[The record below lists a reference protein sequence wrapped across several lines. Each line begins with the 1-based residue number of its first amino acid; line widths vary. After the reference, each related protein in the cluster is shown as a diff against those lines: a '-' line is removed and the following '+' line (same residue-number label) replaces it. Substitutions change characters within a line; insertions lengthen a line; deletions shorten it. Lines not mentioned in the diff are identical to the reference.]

1 MKNVKRICSLIMP
14 VLILA
19 LAFCLGAVSLK
30 KEVLA
35 EGELEQ
41 MNVIIDEKPVYIK
54 YKGGEEVDLNPY
66 EHFVV
71 ENEDL
76 IAERTTG
83 IDGNRYKYVST
94 LNYSAMVKSHND
106 AGESWVVGLVKNK
119 GYYDLYIIITD
130 TKNKYA
136 EYEITIEDYFIVVD
150 EEGMDIPT
158 FTATYNGKQQVAT
171 IPTDAKYN
179 VLTNEGGINVGE
191 YDVTLKS
198 KNVEVFFWNGVEDKT
213 QDTVTAKFQILK
225 ETNNQISGLK
235 ITSWNY
241 GQYDAVVNAPSAIST
256 VGDIVYTYYDSNSEV
271 VEDIANAPAGSY
283 TLEAK
288 VEETDNYSGVKDTIS
303 FEITKQTVG
312 KPEKDSSLFT
322 YNGMEQIYDIAENDA
337 YIITGNKQTD
347 AGTYTV
353 YVEFKKENCY
363 EWSDGTTDRLEFEFI
378 IEKQSVSVPIV
389 NSKDYNGRLQVADVS
404 ASNLYSVVENTGN
417 LGGIN
422 AGKYDVIFQLN
433 DAKNY
438 KWGDDIAGTSAI
450 VKVVFEIKKNYTNYI
465 TNLVITEWAYSE
477 YDEGFNKPSANANLG
492 EIVYIYKN
500 FNGKVVEDIANAPAG
515 NYTLIASIE
524 ETDNY
529 IGASE
534 QISFKILKKQID
546 KPSENKSNFIYNGS
560 EQTYSLVENNAYTI
574 TNNKQTE
581 TGLYFVTV
589 ALKDKSNYIWSDSTI
604 DDLTFNFVINKALIS
619 VPKLNSKAYNGEI
632 QIADIAQDDRIIVIK
647 NDGGINVGNY
657 DVILKI
663 TDDSFKNYAWKD
675 ETEQTITLSFEIEKY
690 TYNTIT
696 NLSIS
701 SWVIGETAKTPNG
714 QAEFGEIT
722 YKYVGLDT
730 NYSSSVAPTK
740 AGSYKLIASVLET
753 SNYNGC
759 TDECMFVIAKKDFVL
774 DDETPQKV
782 TKGEN
787 GGFVVPENCGIIVEY
802 AKTGTDKW
810 STSVPKEV
818 GVYDVRLRILS
829 ENETYKVYNKIIEKG
844 FEVEKEPFEYLWV
857 IIIICIGLVV
867 IAIAVGMIVYN
878 EKKKK
883 KLENKK

>member
-19 LAFCLGAVSLK
+19 LAFCLGTVSPK

-35 EGELEQ
+35 DGELKQ
-41 MNVIIDEKPVYIK
+41 MNVIIDEKPAYIK
-54 YKGGEEVDLNPY
+54 YKGGSEVDLNPY
-66 EHFVV
+66 EYFVV

-94 LNYSAMVKSHND
+94 LNYSALVKSHND
-106 AGESWVVGLVKNK
+106 AGESWVVGFVGNK
-119 GYYDLYIIITD
+119 GYYDLYITITD
-130 TKNKYA
+130 TRNNYAKY
-136 EYEITIEDYFIVVD
+136 EVTIEDYFIVAD

-171 IPTDAKYN
+171 IPTDAKYD

-191 YDVTLKS
+191 YEVTLKS

-241 GQYDAVVNAPSAIST
+241 GQYDAVVNAPSATSK
-256 VGDIVYTYYDSNSEV
+256 VGDIVYTYRDSNSEV
-271 VEDIANAPAGSY
+271 VEDISNAPSGLY

-288 VEETDNYSGVKDTIS
+288 VEETDNHSGVTETIS

-322 YNGMEQIYDIAENDA
+322 YNGMEQTYDIAENDA

-347 AGTYTV
+347 AGNYTV

-363 EWSDGTTDRLEFEFI
+363 EWTDGSTNRLEFEFI
-378 IEKQSVSVPIV
+378 IEKQSVSIPVV
-389 NSKDYNGRLQVADVS
+389 NSKDYNGKLQIADVS
-404 ASNLYSVVENTGN
+404 VSNLYGVVKNTGN

-422 AGKYDVIFQLN
+422 VGNYDVIFQLK
-433 DAKNY
+433 DAQNY
-438 KWGDDIAGTSAI
+438 RWGDDTARDSETI
-450 VKVVFEIKKNYTNYI
+450 KVIFEIKKNYTNYI
-465 TNLVITEWAYSE
+465 TNLAITDWVYSE
-477 YDEGFNKPSANANLG
+477 YDEGFNKPSGNANLG

-500 FNGKVVEDIANAPAG
+500 FNGEVVENIANAPAG
-515 NYTLIASIE
+515 NYMLISKVE

-529 IGASE
+529 VGASE
-534 QISFKILKKQID
+534 QVSFKILKKQID
-546 KPSENKSNFIYNGS
+546 KPTENKNKFIYNGS
-560 EQTYSLVENNAYTI
+560 EQTYLLVENSAYTI
-574 TNNKQTE
+574 TNNKQTD

-604 DDLTFNFVINKALIS
+604 DNLTFNFVINKASIS
-619 VPKLNSKAYNGEI
+619 IPNLDSKAYNGEI
-632 QIADIAQDDRIIVIK
+632 QIADIAEDNRIIVIK

-657 DVILKI
+657 EVILKI
-663 TDDSFKNYAWKD
+663 SDDSFKNYAWKD
-675 ETEQTITLSFEIEKY
+675 EAEQTITLSFEIEKY
-690 TYNTIT
+690 AYNMIT

-701 SWVIGETAKTPNG
+701 NWVIGETAKTPNG
-714 QAEFGEIT
+714 YVKFGEIT
-722 YKYVGLDT
+722 YKYVGLNS
-730 NYSSSVAPTK
+730 NYNSNVAPTK

-753 SNYNGC
+753 DNYNGC
-759 TDECMFVIAKKDFVL
+759 LDECTFEIVKKDFVL
-774 DDETPQKV
+774 ENETPQKV
-782 TKGEN
+782 TEGEK

-802 AKTGTDKW
+802 AKTGTDNW
-810 STSVPKEV
+810 STNVPKEV
-818 GVYDVRLRILS
+818 GVYDVKLRILN
-829 ENETYKVYNKIIEKG
+829 ENETYNVYNKIIEKG
-844 FEVEKEPFEYLWV
+844 FEVEKEPFGYLWV
-857 IIIICIGLVV
+857 IIVICVGLIV
-867 IAIAVGMIVYN
+867 IAIAIGIIVYN

-883 KLENKK
+883 KLVK

>member
-19 LAFCLGAVSLK
+19 LAFCLGTVSPK

-35 EGELEQ
+35 EGELKQ
-41 MNVIIDEKPVYIK
+41 MNVIIDEKPAYIK
-54 YKGGEEVDLNPY
+54 YKGGSEVDLNPNEY
-66 EHFVV
+66 FVV

-94 LNYSAMVKSHND
+94 LNYSALVKSHND
-106 AGESWVVGLVKNK
+106 AGESWVVGFVGNK
-119 GYYDLYIIITD
+119 GYYDLYITITD
-130 TKNKYA
+130 TRNNYAKY
-136 EYEITIEDYFIVVD
+136 EVTIEDYFIVAD

-171 IPTDAKYN
+171 IPTDAKYD
-179 VLTNEGGINVGE
+179 VLANEGGINVGE
-191 YDVTLKS
+191 YEVTLKS

-241 GQYDAVVNAPSAIST
+241 GQYDAVVNAPSATST
-256 VGDIVYTYYDSNSEV
+256 VGEIVYTYYNSNSEV
-271 VEDIANAPAGSY
+271 VEDIANAPAGLY

-288 VEETDNYSGVKDTIS
+288 VEETDNHSGVTETIS
-303 FEITKQTVG
+303 FEIAKQTVG

-322 YNGMEQIYDIAENDA
+322 YNGMEQTYDIAENDA

-347 AGTYTV
+347 AGNYTV

-363 EWSDGTTDRLEFEFI
+363 EWTDGSTDRLEFEFI
-378 IEKQSVSVPIV
+378 IEKQSVSIPIV

-404 ASNLYSVVENTGN
+404 VSNLYGVVKNTGN

-422 AGKYDVIFQLN
+422 AGNYDVIFQLK

-438 KWGDDIAGTSAI
+438 RWGDDTVGDSET
-450 VKVVFEIKKNYTNYI
+450 VKVIFEIKKNYTNYI
-465 TNLVITEWAYSE
+465 ANLAITDWAYSE
-477 YDEGFNKPSANANLG
+477 YDEGFNKPSGNANLG
-492 EIVYIYKN
+492 EIVYTYKN
-500 FNGKVVEDIANAPAG
+500 FNGEVVENIANAPAG
-515 NYTLIASIE
+515 NYTLIAKVE

-529 IGASE
+529 VGASE
-534 QISFKILKKQID
+534 QVSFKILKKQID
-546 KPSENKSNFIYNGS
+546 KPTENKNKFIYNGS
-560 EQTYSLVENNAYTI
+560 EQIYLLVENSAYTI
-574 TNNKQTE
+574 TNNKQTD

-604 DDLTFNFVINKALIS
+604 DNLTFNFVINKASIS
-619 VPKLNSKAYNGEI
+619 IPNLDSKAYNGEI
-632 QIADIAQDDRIIVIK
+632 QIADIAEDNRIIVIK
-647 NDGGINVGNY
+647 NNGGINVGNY
-657 DVILKI
+657 EVILKI
-663 TDDSFKNYAWKD
+663 SDDSFKNYAWKD
-675 ETEQTITLSFEIEKY
+675 EAEQTITLSFEIEKY
-690 TYNTIT
+690 AYNMIT

-701 SWVIGETAKTPNG
+701 NWVIGETAKTPNG
-714 QAEFGEIT
+714 YVKFGEIT
-722 YKYVGLDT
+722 YKYVGLNS
-730 NYSSSVAPTK
+730 NYNSNVAPTK

-753 SNYNGC
+753 DNYNGC
-759 TDECMFVIAKKDFVL
+759 LDECTFEIVKKDFVL
-774 DDETPQKV
+774 ENETPQKV
-782 TKGEN
+782 TEGEK

-802 AKTGTDKW
+802 AKTGTDNW
-810 STSVPKEV
+810 STNVPKEV
-818 GVYDVRLRILS
+818 GVYDVKLRILN
-829 ENETYKVYNKIIEKG
+829 ENETYNVYNKIIEKG
-844 FEVEKEPFEYLWV
+844 FEVEKEPFGYLW
-857 IIIICIGLVV
+857 IIIVICVGLIV
-867 IAIAVGMIVYN
+867 IAIAIGIIVYN

-883 KLENKK
+883 KLVK